1 MYTNDRMITSFCAA
15 EWLDVHPAFNPAGIS
30 LNRNAT
36 ITMLPPS
43 LAAPPNAIQLRFK
56 ITDSDG
62 LHQAQLFR
70 PAADGFFGLLDCR
83 RLNGKPNQTVEFVT
97 TDLPLSSAAI
107 SLQVI
112 DMNGN
117 ISWSERFLIDV
128 PSLLPRP
135 KVVSIPDPHLAA
147 AIREEIGNSITTRTL
162 LNLKRLEVPNH
173 GITNLTGLEHAH
185 NLIVLDLAGEY
196 VEGEGHVNSNAI
208 SDYSP
213 LSGLTKL
220 ENLNLTYSSL
230 SDVSFLSGLTLM
242 NSVHLGYNNLSD
254 VSPLAGLTQ
263 LKFINLRNNN
273 LSDVSPLAGL
283 TQMRELNLGNNYISD
298 ISFLTEMRDLEI
310 LFMGSISGSYPIVDL
325 SHLAGLTKLT
335 RLALVNSNITD
346 VSMFAKLTQLTSLHL
361 SRNGITDVSPLVG
374 LNLTGT
380 QWDSTGLYI
389 ERNPLNY
396 TSVHTHIPAMQ
407 AKGIKVKFDN
417 RAQSAFVKISGDL
430 QEGEAGTT
438 LTKPFIVKA
447 IDAHG
452 APMTGLLVSFHVIE
466 GKGRLSARTAT
477 TDANGIAQTTLTLG
491 PNPVVNRV
499 FALAR
504 DMYHVTFIAVASEAS
519 RLAKDVNGDGAV
531 NVLDLITIVSNLDQT
546 GPNRADVN
554 GDGIV
559 NLLDLVLVA
568 GAFEDRAAAAPTLQ
582 SLDLEGFTA
591 AEIQDLLTQAHQ
603 LALTDPTYLR
613 SIVVLEQLLLA
624 LIPKETALLANYPNP
639 FNPET
644 WIPYQLAK
652 SAEVTLHIYTVN
664 GELVRT
670 LALGHQPAGM
680 YQTRSR
686 AAYWD
691 GRNTLGEPVASGVYF
706 YTLTAGDYTAT
717 RKMLIRK

>member
-1 MYTNDRMITSFCAA
+1 
-15 EWLDVHPAFNPAGIS
+15 
-30 LNRNAT
+30 
-36 ITMLPPS
+36 
-43 LAAPPNAIQLRFK
+43 
-56 ITDSDG
+56 
-62 LHQAQLFR
+62 
-70 PAADGFFGLLDCR
+70 
-83 RLNGKPNQTVEFVT
+83 
-97 TDLPLSSAAI
+97 
-107 SLQVI
+107 
-112 DMNGN
+112 
-117 ISWSERFLIDV
+117 
-128 PSLLPRP
+128 
-135 KVVSIPDPHLAA
+135 
-147 AIREEIGNSITTRTL
+147 
-162 LNLKRLEVPNH
+162 
-173 GITNLTGLEHAH
+173 
-185 NLIVLDLAGEY
+185 
-196 VEGEGHVNSNAI
+196 
-208 SDYSP
+208 
-213 LSGLTKL
+213 
-220 ENLNLTYSSL
+220 
-230 SDVSFLSGLTLM
+230 
-242 NSVHLGYNNLSD
+242 
-254 VSPLAGLTQ
+254 
-263 LKFINLRNNN
+263 
-273 LSDVSPLAGL
+273 
-283 TQMRELNLGNNYISD
+283 
-298 ISFLTEMRDLEI
+298 MRDLEI
-310 LFMGSISGSYPIVDL
+310 LIMGSISGSYPIVDL

-346 VSMFAKLTQLTSLHL
+346 VSMFAKLTQLTSLNL
-361 SRNGITDVSPLVG
+361 SHNGITDVSPLVG